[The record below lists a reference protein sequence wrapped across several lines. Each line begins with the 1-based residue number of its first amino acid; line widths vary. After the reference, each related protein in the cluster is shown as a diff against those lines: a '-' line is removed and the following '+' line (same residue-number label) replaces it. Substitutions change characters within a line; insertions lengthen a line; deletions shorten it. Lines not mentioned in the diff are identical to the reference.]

1 MKNNREEDISLVAA
15 VAVEKTVYH
24 FDKLFDYRVPKRLE
38 KSIEKGK
45 RVYVPFGKGNSMRQA
60 VVFSVDRAKSSD
72 VENLK
77 EIRQVLDKAPV
88 LTPEMLELALFI
100 KDRCFCTIFDG
111 IKAML
116 PAGLMFKMKLYY
128 KLSEKGER
136 ILKSENREELLK
148 DFSQEEKNILLA
160 IFKSRGLEK
169 EKTAD
174 TFGKD
179 GEEVLEKLC
188 REGLVIETGKAKRKT
203 ADATVKCM
211 ALTEDALDYEDSLTE
226 KQQAV
231 FEILSMC
238 KGASV
243 KEICY
248 YTGVTSSV
256 ADALVKK
263 GLAYYYDEEV
273 FRIPK
278 KVSVGGGLSV
288 EKMNLS
294 EEQNRVFQN
303 IYKRFKENKPSV
315 TLLFGVTGSGKTSVY
330 INLIDSVLKD
340 GKTVIFM
347 VPEISLTPQF
357 TEKFEKIFGSDVA
370 VFHSRLSL
378 GERLD
383 EYKRVLKGEAKI
395 VVGTRSAVFAPLQNI
410 GLIIMDEEHEHTYKS
425 ESTPRYNACQ
435 AAKFRCMKN
444 NGLLLLG
451 SATPSVE
458 SYYHALNGTYSLEV
472 LKERYGSSVLPDVVI
487 EDMNLQTA
495 EGNFSN
501 FSSGLA
507 QEIERNLEN
516 GKQSILLLNRRGHNT
531 FVACSRCKEV
541 ITCPNCSI
549 SLTYHSANNRLMC
562 HYCGYSIPYTN
573 TCPVCHSEG
582 LRFSGAGTQRVEQEL
597 AVLFPSARILRLDTD
612 STMGKYSHERK
623 LAAFAAGDYDILV
636 GTQMVA
642 KGLDF
647 PKVTLVGVINAD
659 TMLYSDDFRSY
670 EKTFSLLTQVVGRS
684 GRGDEKGRAVIQTFT
699 PDNPIIYLAAE
710 QNYEA
715 FYQSEIEIRRGMLYP
730 PFADICYIGF
740 VGTNQDMVK
749 RKALEFSK
757 SLAETARLRYSHVP
771 LRVLGPSPSSVTKV
785 NKKYRYNII
794 IKCRDN
800 RETRSLITLMLC
812 EFGRTNNRSKGVRVF
827 ADMNPLST

>member
-1 MKNNREEDISLVAA
+1 MRNNREEDYCLVAA

-24 FDKLFDYRVPKRLE
+24 FDKLFDYRVPKKLE
-38 KSIEKGK
+38 KSIEKGR
-45 RVYVPFGKGNSMRQA
+45 RVYVPFGKGNGLRQA
-60 VVFSVDRAKSSD
+60 MVFSVDKAKASD

-77 EIRQVLDKAPV
+77 EIRRVLDKTAV
-88 LTPEMLELALFI
+88 LTEEMLELALFI
-100 KDRCFCTIFDG
+100 KDRCFCTVFEG
-111 IKAML
+111 VKAML

-128 KLSEKGER
+128 KLSEKGEK
-136 ILKSENREELLK
+136 LVKSESIE

-160 IFKSRGLEK
+160 IFKSKGLEK

-179 GEEVLEKLC
+179 AEEVFEKLC
-188 REGLVIETGKAKRKT
+188 REGFVLETEKAKRKT

-211 ALTEDALDYEDSLTE
+211 ALTDDAFDYEDSLTE
-226 KQQAV
+226 KQEAV

-248 YTGVTSSV
+248 YTGVTTAV

-263 GLAYYYDEEV
+263 GIAYYYEEEV
-273 FRIPK
+273 FRTPK
-278 KVSVGGGLSV
+278 KVSVNAGLP
-288 EKMNLS
+288 EKKMTLS
-294 EEQNRVFQN
+294 EEQNRVFEN
-303 IYKRFKENKPSV
+303 IYGRFKEDKPSV

-330 INLIDSVLKD
+330 IKLIDSVLKD

-357 TEKFEKIFGSDVA
+357 TEKFEKLFGSDVA

-383 EYKRVLKGEAKI
+383 EYKRVLRGDAKI
-395 VVGTRSAVFAPLQNI
+395 VVGTRSAVFAPLRNI

-435 AAKFRCMKN
+435 VAKFRCTKN
-444 NGLLLLG
+444 NSLLLLG

-472 LKERYGSSVLPDVVI
+472 LKERYGTSVLPDVMI

-495 EGNFSN
+495 EGNFGN

-507 QEIERNLEN
+507 LEIEKNLEN

-531 FVACSRCKEV
+531 FVACTRCKEV
-541 ITCPNCSI
+541 VTCPNCSI
-549 SLTYHSANNRLMC
+549 SLTFHSANNRLMC

-573 TCPVCHSEG
+573 TCPSCHQEG

-597 AVLFPSARILRLDTD
+597 AELFPSARILRLDTD

-623 LAAFAAGDYDILV
+623 LSAFAAGDYDILV

-684 GRGDEKGRAVIQTFT
+684 GRGEEKGRAVIQTFT

-740 VGTNQDMVK
+740 VGLNHDAVR
-749 RKALEFSK
+749 RKAMEFSK
-757 SLAETARLRYSHVP
+757 SLAETARLRYSHIP
-771 LRVLGPSPSSVTKV
+771 MRVLGPSPSSVTKV
-785 NKKYRYNII
+785 NNKYRYNII

-812 EFGRTNNRSKGVRVF
+812 EFGRTNNRGKGVRIF
-827 ADMNPLST
+827 ADMNPLSI

>member
-1 MKNNREEDISLVAA
+1 MKNNREEDINLVAA

-128 KLSEKGER
+128 KFSEKGER
-136 ILKSENREELLK
+136 ILKSENREEMLK

-188 REGLVIETGKAKRKT
+188 REGLVLETGKAKRKT

-226 KQQAV
+226 KQEAV

-623 LAAFAAGDYDILV
+623 LAAFAAGEYDILV

-684 GRGDEKGRAVIQTFT
+684 GRGYEKGRAVIQTFT

>member
-77 EIRQVLDKAPV
+77 EIRQVLDKTPV

-188 REGLVIETGKAKRKT
+188 REGLVLETGKAKRKT

-226 KQQAV
+226 KQEAV

-248 YTGVTSSV
+248 YTGVTSAV

-278 KVSVGGGLSV
+278 KVSVGGGLSA

-303 IYKRFKENKPSV
+303 IYKRFKVNKPSV

-495 EGNFSN
+495 EGNLSN

-623 LAAFAAGDYDILV
+623 LAAFAAGEYDILV

-699 PDNPIIYLAAE
+699 PENPIIYLAAE

-749 RKALEFSK
+749 RKSLEFSK

>member
-45 RVYVPFGKGNSMRQA
+45 RVYVPFGKGNGMRQA

-128 KLSEKGER
+128 RLSEKGER

-188 REGLVIETGKAKRKT
+188 REGLVLETGKAKRKT

-226 KQQAV
+226 KQEAV

-278 KVSVGGGLSV
+278 KVSVGGGLSA

-495 EGNFSN
+495 EGNLSN

-715 FYQSEIEIRRGMLYP
+715 FYQSEIEIRKGMLYP

>member
-1 MKNNREEDISLVAA
+1 MKNNTQQDICFVAS

-24 FDKLFDYRVPKRLE
+24 FDKLFDYKVPKSLE
-38 KSIEKGK
+38 TLVSKGK
-45 RVYVPFGKGNSMRQA
+45 RVYVPFGKGNGLRQA
-60 VVFSVDRAKSSD
+60 VVFSVDKANSAD

-77 EIRQVLDKAPV
+77 EIKQVLDKTPV
-88 LTPEMLELALFI
+88 LTEEMLELALFI

-116 PAGLMFKMKLYY
+116 PAGLTFKFRLSY
-128 KLSEKGER
+128 KLSEKSQKIFGDVN
-136 ILKSENREELLK
+136 SEDMLAG
-148 DFSQEEKNILLA
+148 FSTEEKNILLA
-160 IFKSRGLEK
+160 IQKCSGLSK
-169 EKTAD
+169 DKITDA
-174 TFGKD
+174 FGKES
-179 GEEVLEKLC
+179 EEILDKLC
-188 REGLVIETGKAKRKT
+188 REGYITENSEAKRKT
-203 ADATVKCM
+203 GDAGVKCI
-211 ALTEDALDYEDSLTE
+211 ALTDDALDCQVSLTE
-226 KQQAV
+226 KQEAV

-248 YTGVTSSV
+248 YTGVTAAV

-263 GLAYYYDEEV
+263 GIAYYYEEEV
-273 FRIPK
+273 LRIPK
-278 KVSVGGGLSV
+278 KVSSGQRDLI
-288 EKMNLS
+288 EKFNLS
-294 EEQNRVFQN
+294 EEQNRVYKN
-303 IYKRFKENKPSV
+303 IYSRYSKNKPSV
-315 TLLFGVTGSGKTSVY
+315 TLLFGITGSGKTSVY
-330 INLIDSVLKD
+330 INLMDSVLKD
-340 GKTVIFM
+340 GKTVIVM

-357 TEKFEKIFGSDVA
+357 TEKFVTIFGKDVA

-383 EYKRVLKGEAKI
+383 EYKRVLRGEAKI
-395 VVGTRSAVFAPLQNI
+395 VVGTRSAVFAPLRNI
-410 GLIIMDEEHEHTYKS
+410 GLIIIDEEHEHTYKS

-435 AAKFRCMKN
+435 VAKFRCMKN
-444 NGLLLLG
+444 NSLLLLG

-458 SYYHALNGTYSLEV
+458 SYYHALSGTYSLEV
-472 LKERYGSSVLPDVVI
+472 LKERYGNSVLPDVMI
-487 EDMNLQTA
+487 EDMNLEMA
-495 EGNFSN
+495 SGNFCN

-507 QEIERNLEN
+507 EEIEKNLDS

-531 FVACSRCKEV
+531 FVSCSKCKEV

-549 SLTYHSANNRLMC
+549 SLTYHSANDRLMC
-562 HYCGYSIPYTN
+562 HYCGYSVPYTN
-573 TCPVCHSEG
+573 TCPVCHSES
-582 LRFSGAGTQRVEQEL
+582 LRFSGAGTQRIEQEL
-597 AVLFPSARILRLDTD
+597 AELFPSAKILRLDTD
-612 STMGKYSHERK
+612 STMGKYSHEKK

-642 KGLDF
+642 KGLNF

-684 GRGDEKGRAVIQTFT
+684 GRGEERGRAVIQTFT
-699 PDNPIIYLAAE
+699 PDNPVIYLAAE

-715 FYQSEIEIRRGMLYP
+715 FYNSEIKIRKGLLYP
-730 PFADICYIGF
+730 PYADICYIGF
-740 VGTNQDMVK
+740 VGTNHDMVK

-771 LRVLGPSPSSVTKV
+771 LRVLGPSPSNVTKV
-785 NKKYRYNII
+785 NKNYRYNII

-800 RETRSLITLMLC
+800 KETRSLITLMLC
-812 EFGRTNNRSKGVRVF
+812 EFGRKNNKGKGVRIY
-827 ADMNPLST
+827 ADMNPLSL